1 MKGVINMSVTMQS
14 TVYVEGYCEYCE
26 RKIMFYTRV
35 LEMEMK
41 KNNLCIHCRK
51 GEICIT
57 KYEIGR

>member
-1 MKGVINMSVTMQS
+1 MQS